1 MSKFRI
7 ERINETIKEVLS
19 EIVLNEV
26 KDPRVGLVTIVSVK
40 TARDLA
46 TAQIHFSVMG
56 DEEQR
61 AISMKILKG
70 ASGFMRHAIANA
82 IDVQHAPELR
92 WHYDDSLDRA
102 FRIDEVLR
110 QTGTPST
117 TREALPPAAD
127 KVDGEA
133 IEEDIVNDDI
143 EDEEIEDEED
153 DDEDEDEDED
163 DADDGDEEE
172 DRDKD

>member
-1 MSKFRI
+1 MSKYRI

-19 EIVLNEV
+19 EIVLNDI
-26 KDPRVGLVTIVSVK
+26 KDPRLGLVTIVYVK

-56 DEEQR
+56 DQEQR
-61 AISMKILKG
+61 DTTTKILKG

-102 FRIDEVLR
+102 FRINEVLKE
-110 QTGTPST
+110 TGTPST
-117 TREALPPAAD
+117 TGEAAPRPAAD
-127 KVDGEA
+127 DDQTDA
-133 IEEDIVNDDI
+133 EEDL
-143 EDEEIEDEED
+143 
-153 DDEDEDEDED
+153 
-163 DADDGDEEE
+163 
-172 DRDKD
+172 

>member
-1 MSKFRI
+1 MSKYRI

-19 EIVLNEV
+19 EIVLNDI
-26 KDPRVGLVTIVSVK
+26 KDPRLGLVTIVYVK

-46 TAQIHFSVMG
+46 TAQIHFSVLG
-56 DEEQR
+56 DQEQR
-61 AISMKILKG
+61 DMTLKILKG

-117 TREALPPAAD
+117 TKEAPPRPAVDDSDDGAD
-127 KVDGEA
+127 A
-133 IEEDIVNDDI
+133 EEDL
-143 EDEEIEDEED
+143 
-153 DDEDEDEDED
+153 
-163 DADDGDEEE
+163 
-172 DRDKD
+172 